1 MEERKETFH
10 VRASVNNI
18 RWGVIEW
25 LQKRNYKRRDNKETF
40 DNQSEGVI
48 DRSYLLNDLRAEDT
62 SACVLSRIFRLEEEQ
77 EEVEASKER
86 RGLREQEEGE

>member
-1 MEERKETFH
+1 MVTE
-10 VRASVNNI
+10 S
-18 RWGVIEW
+18 
-25 LQKRNYKRRDNKETF
+25 LKRNYKRRDNKETF

-48 DRSYLLNDLRAEDT
+48 DLIFRTVFASKIP
-62 SACVLSRIFRLEEEQ
+62 SLSESVPNRIFRLEEEQ